1 MALENGE
8 RSRVLIIGGTGYFG
22 RRLVKA
28 SLAFGHETYVQYRA
42 QAASDINKVETLI
55 SFKSQGAHLVDASID
70 NHTSLVNAVKR
81 VEVVISAMGAEG
93 LREGQMK
100 VIEAIK
106 EAGTIKRFLP
116 SEFGMDPDRMEHA
129 IYPGNEVFSDKRAVR
144 RAIEA
149 AGIPYTYVSANCSA
163 GYFLASLAQMEH
175 FMPPRDGSITL
186 YGDGNKK
193 VIWVDEDDIATYTL
207 SAIKDPRTLN
217 TTLYLRP
224 PANVLSLNEVVTV
237 WERLIGKTF
246 HKKNINEEE
255 WLQSMNGAPYHLQ
268 VAITHMYQIFFRGDL
283 DFEITASEGVDSSE
297 LYPQVKYVTVEEYL
311 QRFL

>member
-1 MALENGE
+1 MAIEDGE

-28 SLAFGHETYVQYRA
+28 SLALGHETYVMYRA

-55 SFKSQGAHLVDASID
+55 SFKSKGAHLVEASID
-70 NHTSLVNAVKR
+70 DHRSLVNAVKR

-93 LREGQMK
+93 LREGQLK
-100 VIEAIK
+100 LIDAIK

-129 IYPGNEVFSDKRAVR
+129 IYPGNVVFSDKRAVR
-144 RAIEA
+144 REIEA
-149 AGIPYTYVSANCSA
+149 AGIPYTYVSANCCA

-175 FMPPRDGSITL
+175 FMPPRDGSVTV

-193 VIWVDEDDIATYTL
+193 VIWVEEDDIATYAL
-207 SAIKDPRTLN
+207 STINDPRTLN

-224 PANVLSLNEVVTV
+224 SANVLSLNEVVAV
-237 WERLIGKTF
+237 WERLIGKSL
-246 HKKNINEEE
+246 HKNNIREEE
-255 WLQSMNGAPYHLQ
+255 WLLAMNAAPYQ
-268 VAITHMYQIFFRGDL
+268 VQVVMAHIYQIFFRGDL
-283 DFEITASEGVDSSE
+283 DFEVTASEGVDSSE
-297 LYPQVKYVTVEEYL
+297 LYPEIKYVTVEEYL

>member
-1 MALENGE
+1 MDDGE
-8 RSRVLIIGGTGYFG
+8 RIRVLIIGGTGYFG

-28 SLAFGHETYVQYRA
+28 SLALGHETYVLYRA

-55 SFKSQGAHLVDASID
+55 SFKSEGAHLVEASID
-70 NHTSLVNAVKR
+70 NHRSLVNAVKC
-81 VEVVISAMGAEG
+81 VEVVISAMGSEG
-93 LREGQMK
+93 LREGQLK

-149 AGIPYTYVSANCSA
+149 AGIPYTYVSANCYA

-175 FMPPRDGSITL
+175 FMPPRDGSLTV

-207 SAIKDPRTLN
+207 STINDPRTLN

-224 PANVLSLNEVVTV
+224 PANVLSLNEVVAV
-237 WERLIGKTF
+237 WERLIGKSLQ
-246 HKKNINEEE
+246 KKNINEEQ
-255 WLQSMNGAPYHLQ
+255 WLQAMNGAPYQLRVVMAH
-268 VAITHMYQIFFRGDL
+268 IYQIFFRGDL
-283 DFEITASEGVDSSE
+283 DFEMTAGEGLDSSE

>member
-1 MALENGE
+1 MDDGE
-8 RSRVLIIGGTGYFG
+8 RIRVLIIGGTGYFG

-28 SLAFGHETYVQYRA
+28 SLALGHETYVLYRA

-55 SFKSQGAHLVDASID
+55 SFKSEGAHLVEASID
-70 NHTSLVNAVKR
+70 NHRSLVNAVKR
-81 VEVVISAMGAEG
+81 VEVVISAMGSEG
-93 LREGQMK
+93 LREGQLK

-149 AGIPYTYVSANCSA
+149 AGIPYTYVSANCYA

-175 FMPPRDGSITL
+175 FMPPRDGSLTV

-207 SAIKDPRTLN
+207 STINDPRTLN

-224 PANVLSLNEVVTV
+224 PANVLSLNEVVAV
-237 WERLIGKTF
+237 WERLIGKSLQ
-246 HKKNINEEE
+246 KKNINEEQ
-255 WLQSMNGAPYHLQ
+255 WLQAMNGAPYQLRVVMAH
-268 VAITHMYQIFFRGDL
+268 IYQIFFRGDL
-283 DFEITASEGVDSSE
+283 DFEMTASEGLDSSE

>member
-1 MALENGE
+1 MAMDDGE
-8 RSRVLIIGGTGYFG
+8 RIRVLIIGGTGYFG

-28 SLAFGHETYVQYRA
+28 SLALGHETYVLYRA

-55 SFKSQGAHLVDASID
+55 SFKSEGAHLVEASID
-70 NHTSLVNAVKR
+70 NHRSLVNAVKR
-81 VEVVISAMGAEG
+81 VEVVISAMGSEG
-93 LREGQMK
+93 LREGQLK

-149 AGIPYTYVSANCSA
+149 AGIPYTYVSANCYA

-175 FMPPRDGSITL
+175 FMPPRDGSLTV

-207 SAIKDPRTLN
+207 STINDPRTLN

-224 PANVLSLNEVVTV
+224 PANVLSLNEVVAV
-237 WERLIGKTF
+237 WERLIGKSLQ
-246 HKKNINEEE
+246 KKNINEEQ
-255 WLQSMNGAPYHLQ
+255 WLQAMNGAPYQLRVVMAH
-268 VAITHMYQIFFRGDL
+268 IYQIFFRGDL
-283 DFEITASEGVDSSE
+283 DFEMTAGEGLDSSE

>member
-1 MALENGE
+1 MDDGE
-8 RSRVLIIGGTGYFG
+8 RIRVLIIGGTGYFG

-28 SLAFGHETYVQYRA
+28 SLALGHETYVLYRA

-55 SFKSQGAHLVDASID
+55 SFKSEGAHLVEASID
-70 NHTSLVNAVKR
+70 NHRSLVNAVKC
-81 VEVVISAMGAEG
+81 VEVVISAMGSEG
-93 LREGQMK
+93 LREGQLK

-149 AGIPYTYVSANCSA
+149 AGIPYTYVSANCYA

-175 FMPPRDGSITL
+175 FMPPRDGSLTV

-207 SAIKDPRTLN
+207 STINDPRTLN

-224 PANVLSLNEVVTV
+224 PANVLSLNEVVAV
-237 WERLIGKTF
+237 WERLIGKSLQ
-246 HKKNINEEE
+246 KKNINQEQ
-255 WLQSMNGAPYHLQ
+255 WLQAMNGAPYQLRVVMAH
-268 VAITHMYQIFFRGDL
+268 IYQIFFRGDL
-283 DFEITASEGVDSSE
+283 DFEMTAGEGLDSSE

>member
-1 MALENGE
+1 MAIDDGE
-8 RSRVLIIGGTGYFG
+8 RIRVLIIGGTGYFG

-28 SLAFGHETYVQYRA
+28 SLALGHETHVLYRA

-55 SFKSQGAHLVDASID
+55 SFKSKGAHLVEASID
-70 NHTSLVNAVKR
+70 NHRSLVNAVKR
-81 VEVVISAMGAEG
+81 VEVVISAMGSEG
-93 LREGQMK
+93 LREGQLK

-149 AGIPYTYVSANCSA
+149 AGIPYTYVSANCYA

-175 FMPPRDGSITL
+175 FMPPRDGSLTV

-207 SAIKDPRTLN
+207 STINDPRTLN

-224 PANVLSLNEVVTV
+224 PANVLSLNEVVAV
-237 WERLIGKTF
+237 WERLIGKSLQN
-246 HKKNINEEE
+246 KNINEEQ
-255 WLQSMNGAPYHLQ
+255 WLQAMNGAPYQLQ
-268 VAITHMYQIFFRGDL
+268 VVMAHIYQIFFRGDL
-283 DFEITASEGVDSSE
+283 DFEITASEGLDSSE

>member
-1 MALENGE
+1 MAIDDGE
-8 RSRVLIIGGTGYFG
+8 RIRVLIIGGTGYFG

-28 SLAFGHETYVQYRA
+28 SLALGHETHVLYRA

-55 SFKSQGAHLVDASID
+55 SFKSEGAHLVEASID
-70 NHTSLVNAVKR
+70 NHRSLVNAVKR
-81 VEVVISAMGAEG
+81 VEVVISAMGSEG
-93 LREGQMK
+93 LREGQLK

-149 AGIPYTYVSANCSA
+149 AGIPYTYVSANCYA

-175 FMPPRDGSITL
+175 FMPPRDGSLTV

-207 SAIKDPRTLN
+207 STINDLRTLN

-224 PANVLSLNEVVTV
+224 PANVLSLNEVVAV
-237 WERLIGKTF
+237 WERLIGKSLQ
-246 HKKNINEEE
+246 KKNINEEQ
-255 WLQSMNGAPYHLQ
+255 WLQAMNGAPYQLQ
-268 VAITHMYQIFFRGDL
+268 VVMAHIYQIFFRGDL
-283 DFEITASEGVDSSE
+283 DFEITASEGLDSSE

>member
-1 MALENGE
+1 MDDGE
-8 RSRVLIIGGTGYFG
+8 RIRVLIIGGTGYFG

-28 SLAFGHETYVQYRA
+28 SLALGHETYVLYRA

-55 SFKSQGAHLVDASID
+55 SFKSEGAHLVEASID
-70 NHTSLVNAVKR
+70 NHRSLVNAVKR
-81 VEVVISAMGAEG
+81 VEVVISAMGSEG
-93 LREGQMK
+93 LREGQLK

-149 AGIPYTYVSANCSA
+149 AGIPYTYVSANCYA

-175 FMPPRDGSITL
+175 FMPPRDGSLTV

-207 SAIKDPRTLN
+207 STINDPRTLN

-224 PANVLSLNEVVTV
+224 PANVLSLNEVVAV
-237 WERLIGKTF
+237 WERLIGKSLQ
-246 HKKNINEEE
+246 KKNINEEQ
-255 WLQSMNGAPYHLQ
+255 WLQAMNGAPYQLRVVMAH
-268 VAITHMYQIFFRGDL
+268 IYQIFFRGDL
-283 DFEITASEGVDSSE
+283 DFEMTAGEGLDSSE

>member
-1 MALENGE
+1 MAIDDGE
-8 RSRVLIIGGTGYFG
+8 RIRVLIIGGTGYFG

-28 SLAFGHETYVQYRA
+28 SLALGHETHVLYRA

-55 SFKSQGAHLVDASID
+55 SFKSKGAHLVEASID
-70 NHTSLVNAVKR
+70 NHRSLVNAVKR
-81 VEVVISAMGAEG
+81 VEVVISAMGSEG
-93 LREGQMK
+93 LREGQLK

-149 AGIPYTYVSANCSA
+149 AGIPYTYVSANCYA

-175 FMPPRDGSITL
+175 FMPPRDGSLTV

-207 SAIKDPRTLN
+207 STINDPRTLN

-224 PANVLSLNEVVTV
+224 PANVLSLNEVVAV
-237 WERLIGKTF
+237 WERLIGKSLQ
-246 HKKNINEEE
+246 KQNINEEQ
-255 WLQSMNGAPYHLQ
+255 WLQAMNGAPYQLQ
-268 VAITHMYQIFFRGDL
+268 VVMAHIYQIFFRGDL
-283 DFEITASEGVDSSE
+283 DFEITASEGLDSSE

>member
-1 MALENGE
+1 M
-8 RSRVLIIGGTGYFG
+8 
-22 RRLVKA
+22 
-28 SLAFGHETYVQYRA
+28 
-42 QAASDINKVETLI
+42 
-55 SFKSQGAHLVDASID
+55 
-70 NHTSLVNAVKR
+70 
-81 VEVVISAMGAEG
+81 
-93 LREGQMK
+93 
-100 VIEAIK
+100 
-106 EAGTIKRFLP
+106 
-116 SEFGMDPDRMEHA
+116 
-129 IYPGNEVFSDKRAVR
+129 
-144 RAIEA
+144 
-149 AGIPYTYVSANCSA
+149 
-163 GYFLASLAQMEH
+163 
-175 FMPPRDGSITL
+175 
-186 YGDGNKK
+186 
-193 VIWVDEDDIATYTL
+193 
-207 SAIKDPRTLN
+207 KDPRTLN

>member
-1 MALENGE
+1 MDDGE
-8 RSRVLIIGGTGYFG
+8 RIRVLIIGGTGYFG

-28 SLAFGHETYVQYRA
+28 SLALGHETYVLYRA

-55 SFKSQGAHLVDASID
+55 SFKSEGAHLVEASID
-70 NHTSLVNAVKR
+70 NHRSLVNAVKR
-81 VEVVISAMGAEG
+81 VEVVISAMGSEG
-93 LREGQMK
+93 LREGQLK

-149 AGIPYTYVSANCSA
+149 AGIPYTYVSANCYA

-175 FMPPRDGSITL
+175 FMPPRDGSLTV

-207 SAIKDPRTLN
+207 STINDPRTLN

-224 PANVLSLNEVVTV
+224 PANVLSLNEVVAV
-237 WERLIGKTF
+237 WERLIGKSLQ
-246 HKKNINEEE
+246 KKNINQEQ
-255 WLQSMNGAPYHLQ
+255 WLQAMNGAPYQLRVVMAH
-268 VAITHMYQIFFRGDL
+268 IYQIFFRGDL
-283 DFEITASEGVDSSE
+283 DFEMTAGEGLDSSE

>member
-1 MALENGE
+1 MDDGE
-8 RSRVLIIGGTGYFG
+8 KIRVLIIGGTGYFG

-28 SLAFGHETYVQYRA
+28 SLALGHETYVLYRA

-55 SFKSQGAHLVDASID
+55 SFKSEGAHLVEASID
-70 NHTSLVNAVKR
+70 NHRSLVNAVKC
-81 VEVVISAMGAEG
+81 VEVVISAMGSEG
-93 LREGQMK
+93 LREGQLK

-149 AGIPYTYVSANCSA
+149 AGIPYTYVSANCYA

-175 FMPPRDGSITL
+175 FMPPRDGSLTV

-207 SAIKDPRTLN
+207 STINDPRTLN

-224 PANVLSLNEVVTV
+224 PANVLSLNEVVAV
-237 WERLIGKTF
+237 WERLIGKSLQ
-246 HKKNINEEE
+246 KKNINEEQ
-255 WLQSMNGAPYHLQ
+255 WLQAMNGAPYQLRVVMAH
-268 VAITHMYQIFFRGDL
+268 IYQIFFRGDL
-283 DFEITASEGVDSSE
+283 DFEMTAGEGLDSSE

>member
-1 MALENGE
+1 MAIEDGE

-28 SLAFGHETYVQYRA
+28 SLALGHETYVMYRA

-55 SFKSQGAHLVDASID
+55 SFKSKGAHLVEASID
-70 NHTSLVNAVKR
+70 DHRSLVNAVKR

-93 LREGQMK
+93 LREGQLK
-100 VIEAIK
+100 LIDAIK

-129 IYPGNEVFSDKRAVR
+129 IYPGNVVFSDKRAVR
-144 RAIEA
+144 REIEA
-149 AGIPYTYVSANCSA
+149 AGIPYTYVSANCCA

-175 FMPPRDGSITL
+175 FMPPRDGSVTV

-193 VIWVDEDDIATYTL
+193 VIWVEEDDIAMYAL
-207 SAIKDPRTLN
+207 STINDPRTLN

-224 PANVLSLNEVVTV
+224 SANVLSLNEVVAV
-237 WERLIGKTF
+237 WERLIRKSL
-246 HKKNINEEE
+246 HKNNIREEE
-255 WLQSMNGAPYHLQ
+255 WLPAMNAAPYQ
-268 VAITHMYQIFFRGDL
+268 VQVVMAHIYQIFFRGDL
-283 DFEITASEGVDSSE
+283 DFEVTASEGVDSSK
-297 LYPQVKYVTVEEYL
+297 LYPEIKYVTVEEYL

>member
-1 MALENGE
+1 MAIDDGE
-8 RSRVLIIGGTGYFG
+8 RIRVLIIGGTGYFG

-28 SLAFGHETYVQYRA
+28 SLALGHETHVLYRA

-55 SFKSQGAHLVDASID
+55 SFKSEGAHLVEASID
-70 NHTSLVNAVKR
+70 NHRSLVNAVKR
-81 VEVVISAMGAEG
+81 VEVVISAMGSEG
-93 LREGQMK
+93 LREGQLK

-149 AGIPYTYVSANCSA
+149 AGIPYTYVSANCYA

-175 FMPPRDGSITL
+175 FMPPRDGSLTV

-207 SAIKDPRTLN
+207 STINDPRTLN

-224 PANVLSLNEVVTV
+224 PANVLSLNEVVAV
-237 WERLIGKTF
+237 WERLIGKSLQ
-246 HKKNINEEE
+246 KKNINEEQ
-255 WLQSMNGAPYHLQ
+255 WLQAMNGAPYQLQ
-268 VAITHMYQIFFRGDL
+268 VVMAHIYQIFFRGDL
-283 DFEITASEGVDSSE
+283 DFEITASEGLDSSQ

>member
-1 MALENGE
+1 MAIDDGE
-8 RSRVLIIGGTGYFG
+8 RIRVLIIGGTGYFG

-28 SLAFGHETYVQYRA
+28 SLALGHETHVLYRA

-55 SFKSQGAHLVDASID
+55 SFKSKGAHLVEASID
-70 NHTSLVNAVKR
+70 NHRSLVNAVKR
-81 VEVVISAMGAEG
+81 VEVVISAMGSEG
-93 LREGQMK
+93 LREGQLK

-149 AGIPYTYVSANCSA
+149 AGIPYTYVSANCYA

-175 FMPPRDGSITL
+175 FMPPRDGSLTV

-207 SAIKDPRTLN
+207 STINDPRTLN

-224 PANVLSLNEVVTV
+224 PANVLSLNEVVAV
-237 WERLIGKTF
+237 WERLIGKSLQN
-246 HKKNINEEE
+246 KNINEEQ
-255 WLQSMNGAPYHLQ
+255 WLQAMNGAPYQLQ
-268 VAITHMYQIFFRGDL
+268 VVMAHIYQIFFRGDL
-283 DFEITASEGVDSSE
+283 DFEITASEGLDSSQ

>member
-1 MALENGE
+1 MDDGE
-8 RSRVLIIGGTGYFG
+8 KIRVLIIGGTGYFG

-28 SLAFGHETYVQYRA
+28 SLALGHETYVLYRA

-55 SFKSQGAHLVDASID
+55 SFKSEGAHLVEASID
-70 NHTSLVNAVKR
+70 NHRSLVNAVKR
-81 VEVVISAMGAEG
+81 VEVVISAMGSEG
-93 LREGQMK
+93 LREGQLK

-149 AGIPYTYVSANCSA
+149 AGIPYTYVSANCYA

-175 FMPPRDGSITL
+175 FMPPRDGSLTV

-207 SAIKDPRTLN
+207 STINDPRTLN

-224 PANVLSLNEVVTV
+224 PANVLSLNEVVAV
-237 WERLIGKTF
+237 WERLIGKSLQ
-246 HKKNINEEE
+246 KKNINEEQ
-255 WLQSMNGAPYHLQ
+255 WLQAMNGAPYQLRVVMAH
-268 VAITHMYQIFFRGDL
+268 IYQIFFRGDL
-283 DFEITASEGVDSSE
+283 DFEMTAGEGLDSSE

>member
-1 MALENGE
+1 MAIDDGE
-8 RSRVLIIGGTGYFG
+8 RIRVLIIGGTGYFG

-28 SLAFGHETYVQYRA
+28 SLALGHETHVLYRA

-55 SFKSQGAHLVDASID
+55 SFKSKGAHLVEASID
-70 NHTSLVNAVKR
+70 NHRSLVNAVKR
-81 VEVVISAMGAEG
+81 VEVVISAMGSEG
-93 LREGQMK
+93 LREGQLK

-149 AGIPYTYVSANCSA
+149 AGIPYTYVSANCYA

-175 FMPPRDGSITL
+175 FMPPRDGSLTV

-207 SAIKDPRTLN
+207 STINDPRTLN

-224 PANVLSLNEVVTV
+224 PANVLSLNEVVAV
-237 WERLIGKTF
+237 WERLIGKSLQ
-246 HKKNINEEE
+246 KKNINEEQ
-255 WLQSMNGAPYHLQ
+255 WLQAMNGAPYQLQ
-268 VAITHMYQIFFRGDL
+268 VVMAHIYQIFFRGDL
-283 DFEITASEGVDSSE
+283 DFEITASEGLDSSQ